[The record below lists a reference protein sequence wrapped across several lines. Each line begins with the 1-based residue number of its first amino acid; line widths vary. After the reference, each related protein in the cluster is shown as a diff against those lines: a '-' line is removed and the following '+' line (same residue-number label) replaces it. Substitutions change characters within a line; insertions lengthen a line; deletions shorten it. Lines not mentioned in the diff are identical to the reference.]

1 MAYFVYIMT
10 KRAGTLYTG
19 MTNDLERRVYE
30 HKHHMAD
37 GFTERYKMHKLVYCE
52 DTNDVQSAIA
62 REKQIKGWLRR
73 KKVELIDSM
82 NPIRLDL
89 AEEWQFTQS
98 DPSPRSGCHGGRSLS
113 F

>member
-1 MAYFVYIMT
+1 MT
-10 KRAGTLYTG
+10 NRAGTLYTG

-30 HKHHMAD
+30 HRHQLVG
-37 GFTERYKMHKLVYCE
+37 GFTRRYKLDKLIYYE
-52 DTNDVQSAIA
+52 ATDDVRSAIA

-82 NPIRLDL
+82 NPLRLDL

-98 DPSPRSGCHGGRSLS
+98 DPSLRSG
-113 F
+113 